1 MDYSNSTFWMANRL
15 ATECVEISNDPACLD
30 KGGFW
35 AVVNTF
41 EGEWICARFANVIS
55 SKLPDTNWQG
65 VSGQWQSSQTQ
76 KEFESNV
83 NLIKERIAEGHIY
96 QVNLCR
102 VLTTACQQSLLG
114 LAGKLQQSNPAPFAS
129 YLNLPGIEIASASPE
144 LFLERNGEVI
154 KTTPIKGTSK
164 VDDFGEKDR
173 AENVMIVDL
182 MRNDFG
188 VICKPGSVDVPRL
201 LSSESHPGLFHLV
214 SDITGRLSA
223 GMSWSKILTS
233 LLPAG
238 SISGAPK
245 SSALKLIK
253 EIEKIDRGPYCGV
266 IGWIDNDQALL
277 SVGIRIFWSQNDG
290 RINFGTGAGIT
301 WQSDAASEW
310 EETQL
315 KAKRL
320 IAIASGAI
328 F

>member
-102 VLTTACQQSLLG
+102 VLTTTCQQSLLG

-164 VDDFGEKDR
+164 LDDFGEKDR

-253 EIEKIDRGPYCGV
+253 ETEKIDRGPYCGV

>member
-76 KEFESNV
+76 EEFESNV
-83 NLIKERIAEGHIY
+83 KLIKERIAEGHIY

-102 VLTTACQQSLLG
+102 VLTTTCQQSLLG

-188 VICKPGSVDVPRL
+188 AICKPGSVDVPRL

>member
-41 EGEWICARFANVIS
+41 EGQWICARFANVIS

>member
-65 VSGQWQSSQTQ
+65 VSGLWQSSQTQ
-76 KEFESNV
+76 EEFESNV
-83 NLIKERIAEGHIY
+83 NLIKERIAAGYIY

-114 LAGKLQQSNPAPFAS
+114 LAGKLQKNNPAPFAS
-129 YLNLPGIEIASASPE
+129 YLKLPGIEIASASPE

-277 SVGIRIFWSQNDG
+277 SVGIRIFWTQNDG

>member
-1 MDYSNSTFWMANRL
+1 MDNAGALFWMGNRL
-15 ATECVEISNDPACLD
+15 ASNCVEISNDPSSLS
-30 KGGFW
+30 KPGFW

-76 KEFESNV
+76 EEFESNV
-83 NLIKERIAEGHIY
+83 KLIKERIAEGHIY

-102 VLTTACQQSLLG
+102 VLTTTCQQSLLG

-188 VICKPGSVDVPRL
+188 AICKPGSVDVPRL

>member
-65 VSGQWQSSQTQ
+65 VSGQWQSSQSQ
-76 KEFESNV
+76 EEFESNV
-83 NLIKERIAEGHIY
+83 KLIKERIAEGHIY

-102 VLTTACQQSLLG
+102 VLTTTCQQSLLG

-188 VICKPGSVDVPRL
+188 AICKPGSVDVPRL

>member
-65 VSGQWQSSQTQ
+65 VSGLWQSSQTQ
-76 KEFESNV
+76 EEFESNV

-114 LAGKLQQSNPAPFAS
+114 LAGKLQKNNPAPFAS
-129 YLNLPGIEIASASPE
+129 YLKLPGIEIASASPE

-188 VICKPGSVDVPRL
+188 AICKPGSVDVPRL

-320 IAIASGAI
+320 IAIASGAK

>member
-102 VLTTACQQSLLG
+102 VLTTTCQQSLLG

-129 YLNLPGIEIASASPE
+129 YLKLPGIEIASASPE

-188 VICKPGSVDVPRL
+188 AICKPGSVDVPRL

-223 GMSWSKILTS
+223 GISWSKILTS